1 MLRFQAHLS
10 LETAMTRR
18 TQRAELSI
26 SDEVRAELKNL
37 AGSRTA
43 PRREV
48 ERAQILLRYASGEGI
63 SAIHQALKI
72 SRPTI
77 YKCVDKALAAG
88 VLSGLKDRYHR
99 PHAPVI
105 TPAAKAWVTDVAC
118 TKPCERGLAAEL
130 WTLSE
135 LARYVREHAP
145 AAGHPSLA
153 KAAKATVWRILN
165 AQTLKPH
172 KIRYYLE
179 QRDPHFEAKMQE
191 VLLVYQDVALKNA
204 GEGDP
209 SDPWVITVS
218 LDEKPGVQAIEN
230 TAPDLPPVP
239 GQHPT
244 WGRDHEYVRHGT
256 LSILAAVDLQD
267 GHIFAQVH
275 PRHRSIEHIAL
286 LKDLDA
292 HYPPECTIRVILD
305 NHSSHISKETMAYL
319 ATRPNRFVYVHT
331 PKHGSWLNLIE
342 MVFSK
347 MARSFLRRIRVKSA
361 DELRQRI
368 LQGID
373 EMNRTPTV
381 MRWRKFE
388 FGSFE

>member
-1 MLRFQAHLS
+1 MA
-10 LETAMTRR
+10 RR
-18 TQRAELSI
+18 TGRAELRV
-26 SDEVRAELKNL
+26 SDAERVELEEL

-48 ERAQILLRYASGEGI
+48 ERAQILLRYARGEGI
-63 SAIHQALKI
+63 SAIQQALRI

-77 YKCVDKALAAG
+77 YKCVDKALATG
-88 VLSGLKDRYHR
+88 VPSGLKDRYHR
-99 PHAPVI
+99 PREAVI
-105 TPAAKAWVTDVAC
+105 TSVAKAWVTDVAC
-118 TKPCERGLAAEL
+118 TKPCDRGLAAEL

-145 AAGHPSLA
+145 PAGYPSLA
-153 KAAKATVWRILN
+153 KAGKATVWRILN

-172 KIRYYLE
+172 KIQYYLE
-179 QRDPHFEAKMQE
+179 QRDPDFEVKMQE

-230 TAPDLPPVP
+230 TAPDLASVP

-275 PRHRSIEHIAL
+275 PRHRSREHIL
-286 LKDLDA
+286 LLQDLDA
-292 HYPPECTIRVILD
+292 HYSPECTIRVILD

-319 ATRPNRFVYVHT
+319 ASRPNRFVYVHT

-347 MARSFLRRIRVKSA
+347 MARSFLRRIRVKSR
-361 DELRQRI
+361 DELRERI
-368 LQGID
+368 LRGVD
-373 EMNRTPTV
+373 EMNRAPTI

-388 FGSFE
+388 FGVV